1 MATKT
6 FTIEINGIEQSVNA
20 VDNLIDRLNDLENR
34 LE

>member
-20 VDNLIDRLNDLENR
+20 VDNLIDRDAY
-34 LE
+34 